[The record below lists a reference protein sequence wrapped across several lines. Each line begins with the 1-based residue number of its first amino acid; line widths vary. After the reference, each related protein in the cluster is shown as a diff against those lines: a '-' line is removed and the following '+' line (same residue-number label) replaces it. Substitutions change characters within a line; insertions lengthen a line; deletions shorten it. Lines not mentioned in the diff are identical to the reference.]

1 MRTIHFDGRIGSKI
15 YQYTPYVNHQCKP
28 DPNWTKRGKMFIR
41 AYLRASTAERDAER
55 AKGEL
60 LQFVK
65 QKGVRI
71 ASFYVENQSGS
82 NLERAELARLIDD
95 AHKNDV
101 LLIEKVDRLSRLPYE
116 QWKVLKQRLVD
127 AGIHIV
133 VVDQP
138 MTHAVLTE
146 SSEGSMIS
154 RVLTEFMVDLAA
166 AMARDDYET
175 RRKRQAQGIE
185 KAKVLGKYKGR
196 KPDHQLRYNIA
207 LLLDEGKSWS
217 QIQALLGC
225 SRSTIAS
232 VKKSKIDQGS

>member
-1 MRTIHFDGRIGSKI
+1 
-15 YQYTPYVNHQCKP
+15 
-28 DPNWTKRGKMFIR
+28 MFIR

-60 LQFVK
+60 LSFAK
-65 QKGVRI
+65 QKGVHI

-146 SSEGSMIS
+146 SIEGSMIS
-154 RVLTEFMVDLAA
+154 KVLTEFMVDLAA

-185 KAKVLGKYKGR
+185 KAKALGKYKGR
-196 KPDHQLRYNIA
+196 KPDHKLRNNVA

-217 QIQALLGC
+217 QIQTLLGC

-232 VKKSKIDQGS
+232 VNKSRVDQGS